1 MVVGSNDTPSRAM
14 GNGIGDFNGGMQN
27 LPRFLESWNSGAI
40 STTIQGSFIQF
51 GRSAYSTAPYTPILD
66 PTAPQ
71 ATSFDKLRSLFD
83 KRPLDP
89 SLNTAVPM
97 PFYITDNGSIPG
109 KGGRVPFFSPPSR
122 QWGYDVG
129 LLSQPPDLFTR
140 KFTTPPSKRTPDE
153 YFREVSRDDE
163 WVQALLCS
171 FIDKDGTTKAVTN
184 TALRPTNSF
193 CIKKAG
199 A

>member
-1 MVVGSNDTPSRAM
+1 
-14 GNGIGDFNGGMQN
+14 
-27 LPRFLESWNSGAI
+27 
-40 STTIQGSFIQF
+40 
-51 GRSAYSTAPYTPILD
+51 
-66 PTAPQ
+66 
-71 ATSFDKLRSLFD
+71 
-83 KRPLDP
+83 
-89 SLNTAVPM
+89 M
-97 PFYITDNGSIPG
+97 PFYITDNGSITGG
-109 KGGRVPFFSPPSR
+109 KGGRIPFFSPPGR